1 MAKKKLTSVSL
12 RSLLPFDC
20 DEASVLDVQIS
31 GVQSDSRHVRKGDLF
46 LAFPGAAVDGRD
58 FIDSAFEKGA
68 VAVLAEAS
76 PEQDSNYLGTEKGPI
91 LYCENLKREAG
102 RIASKFHGDPSSSML
117 CIAVTGTNGKT
128 SVTQIVASALE
139 LKGRKSAVIGTLGNG
154 LVGQLEPTKNT
165 TPGAVELQALLSR
178 FVAQGVDV
186 LAMEASSHGLE
197 QGRLEGVQIDVA
209 IVTNLTRDHLDFH
222 GSMEHYLAAK
232 SRLAYWPELK
242 TLVLN
247 RDDEAV
253 WAMRSRMLDRTR
265 LMSFSLKNSDADIF
279 AREVA
284 YSSLGVSISVEY
296 AGESVVFE
304 SPLLGEFN
312 VYNLLAS
319 LSVLLLEQIP
329 LQEAAQLLSQIRP
342 VPGRMEEVTLDTRNT
357 GLPLV
362 VVDYAHT
369 PDALEQV
376 LKALRKH
383 CKGNLWC
390 VFGCGGDRDKG
401 KRPLMGEIAAKLADK
416 LIITSDNPRSEA
428 VLKIIEDIEDGIAM
442 GAPYLVEL
450 DRSVAIS
457 KAVDAAIAG
466 DVVLLAGKGHEN
478 YQEVAGKKI
487 PFSDID
493 VVRAALLKRC
503 A

>member
-1 MAKKKLTSVSL
+1 MAKKKFTSVPL
-12 RSLLPFDC
+12 RNLLTFTC
-20 DEASVLDVQIS
+20 EKVSVLDVQIS
-31 GVQSDSRHVRKGDLF
+31 GIQSDSRHVRKGDLF

-76 PEQDSNYLGTEKGPI
+76 PEQDSHYLETANGPI
-91 LYCENLKREAG
+91 VYCENLKREAG
-102 RIASKFHGDPSSSML
+102 RIASKFHGEPSKSML
-117 CIAVTGTNGKT
+117 CVAVTGTNGKT
-128 SVTQIVASALE
+128 SVTQIVAAALA
-139 LKGRKSAVIGTLGNG
+139 LKGHKSAVIGTLGNG
-154 LVGQLEPTKNT
+154 LLGKLEPTKNT

-178 FVAQGVDV
+178 FAAEGVDV
-186 LAMEASSHGLE
+186 LALEASSHGLV
-197 QGRLEGVQIDVA
+197 QGRLEGLGIDVA

-232 SRLAYWPELK
+232 SRLVYWPDLK

-253 WAMRSRMLDRTR
+253 WAMRSRMLESTR
-265 LMSFSLKNSDADIF
+265 LMSFSLHNPDAEIF
-279 AREVA
+279 ARDVV
-284 YSSLGVSISVEY
+284 YSSTGVSLTVEY
-296 AGESVVFE
+296 AGVSAAFD

-319 LSVLLLEQIP
+319 LSVLLLERIP
-329 LQEAAQLLSQIRP
+329 LQEAVQLLSQIRP
-342 VPGRMEEVTLDTRNT
+342 VPGRMEEVTPDTQHAD
-357 GLPLV
+357 LPLV

-450 DRSVAIS
+450 DRAAAIS
-457 KAVDAAIAG
+457 KAIDAAIAG
-466 DVVLLAGKGHEN
+466 DVVLLAGKGNEN

-493 VVRAALLKRC
+493 VVRAALSKRC